1 MIDFS
6 PILTDAINLIFALL
20 ATMVPVIGAWVFKT
34 FKALQLESRS
44 LGLIKEKQF
53 ADWLT
58 QAAREG
64 VGYAEEWAHK
74 KVLDISKVEV
84 RNEVALMGARFMVK
98 QYPDTIKWFKDK
110 QGFNDGDLVSLVMS
124 YMFTPD
130 EKVDPLLIDPVKVM
144 YPSASDTKEEEDKA
158 KENALK

>member
-1 MIDFS
+1 
-6 PILTDAINLIFALL
+6 
-20 ATMVPVIGAWVFKT
+20 MVPVIGAWVFKT
-34 FKALQLESRS
+34 FKVLQLESRS

-84 RNEVALMGARFMVK
+84 RNEVAFMGACFMVK

-124 YMFTPD
+124 YMFTPKNELVID
-130 EKVDPLLIDPVKVM
+130 TQLDPVKEM
-144 YPSASDTKEEEDKA
+144 YPSASDGNKMEKPKETFEDSI
-158 KENALK
+158 